1 MAIVQPAIPPP
12 QLHLPHSPH
21 TVSVSIINT
30 TAHLSQIPSCL
41 FLRPAYQG
49 HKLMDIAN
57 FAFLI
62 EHNGQKILFD
72 LGVRKDWE
80 ANSPPS
86 LVDPMKLG
94 GWKVEVEKSVSEI
107 LQDNGISLDSIDA
120 VIWRYV
126 FRRTCQACCAD
137 KVASHHHVAHTG
149 DPSRF
154 PSKTSL
160 VVGPGFKRLFTPSY
174 HDEETSPPLKN
185 ACAGRAV
192 REISFRR
199 GFKLGRFPALDY
211 FGDGSFYLLASPGHE
226 FGHMCGLARTTSS
239 FAMRPQHMAD
249 RDTFIFMGGD
259 IAHHGGEFRPSV
271 YRPLPSLLPDF
282 PLFVPCS
289 TSQVRPPCPGE
300 LLATIHCA
308 QSATEPFYTSECA
321 EDQDKAIE
329 SIRKMM
335 EFDARDTIFVVLAHD
350 ATLLNVIDCYPAT
363 ANDWYAKEWAKKSR
377 WLFLNDFEED
387 VGEYLRTKQDREY
400 DREYEPDRKSP

>member
-1 MAIVQPAIPPP
+1 
-12 QLHLPHSPH
+12 
-21 TVSVSIINT
+21 
-30 TAHLSQIPSCL
+30 
-41 FLRPAYQG
+41 
-49 HKLMDIAN
+49 MDIAN